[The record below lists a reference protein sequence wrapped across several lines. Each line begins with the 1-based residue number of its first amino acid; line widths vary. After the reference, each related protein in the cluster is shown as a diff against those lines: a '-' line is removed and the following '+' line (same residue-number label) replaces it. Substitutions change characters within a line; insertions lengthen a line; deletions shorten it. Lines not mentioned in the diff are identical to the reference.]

1 VTCGEIDIQMG
12 AKPILKIR
20 GINMLKLEDE
30 MLETNRAIVK
40 MQNVSFISWKKYNN
54 NKYEVFITVKNQSD
68 QITQMLTDDELLDL
82 KKYYAEC
89 AKKNSVIS
97 ERPDSELLRVNQK
110 ISIEDGI
117 LIDSHRCVVDL
128 ALVEFITIKENY
140 YTGEYIIKLHFQN
153 KEVRLYLGNYDEVE
167 SIIGIWTQYR

>member
-1 VTCGEIDIQMG
+1 
-12 AKPILKIR
+12 
-20 GINMLKLEDE
+20 MLELENG

-54 NKYEVFITVKNQSD
+54 NKYEVFITVKNQSE
-68 QITQMLTDDELLDL
+68 QITQMLTDNELLEL

-89 AKKNSVIS
+89 TKKHNGTT

-140 YTGEYIIKLHFQN
+140 YNGEYNVKLHFQN
-153 KEVRLYLGNYDEVE
+153 KDVRLYLGNYEEVE
-167 SIIGIWTQYR
+167 NVIGIWTQYR